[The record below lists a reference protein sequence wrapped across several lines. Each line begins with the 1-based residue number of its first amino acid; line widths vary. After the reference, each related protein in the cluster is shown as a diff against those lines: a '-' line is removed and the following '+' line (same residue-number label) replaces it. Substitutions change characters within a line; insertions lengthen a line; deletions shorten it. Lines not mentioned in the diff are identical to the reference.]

1 MLCNDCRNKKIC
13 KYYSML
19 NNGPLVVEIK
29 SCEAM
34 NPIQQQNPVQN
45 VTRPLKFKQPI
56 DYSILDQKQ
65 EPADQSNDDEER
77 IVIDLSEAE
86 DSKVL
91 SFTDILLGGD
101 DNGSTKK

>member
-34 NPIQQQNPVQN
+34 NPITKIVQD
-45 VTRPLKFKQPI
+45 VQKPLTFKQPI
-56 DYSILDQKQ
+56 DYSALNLDQTSD
-65 EPADQSNDDEER
+65 PIDDDDNEEK
-77 IVIDLSEAE
+77 IFVDISESDE
-86 DSKVL
+86 SKVL
-91 SFTDILLGGD
+91 SITDILLGGD
-101 DNGSTKK
+101 NDGSKEK